1 MSIDK
6 VLYTGLRARPSIGND
21 LVKYWKTI
29 EECFESRSPDWDA
42 GRIALDALES
52 IDKFVMG
59 EWREAV
65 ERFRKDNTSRDGDE
79 TISAPSE
86 SATSNDSGSVSPRTV
101 RGPRGFRH
109 VPNNARS
116 SAGVTEEKTVRISKE
131 GDEDGE

>member
-6 VLYTGLRARPSIGND
+6 VSYTGLRARPSIGND

-29 EECFESRSPDWDA
+29 EECFESRSPDWDV

-65 ERFRKDNTSRDGDE
+65 ERFRKDNTSRDGDANYL
-79 TISAPSE
+79 S
-86 SATSNDSGSVSPRTV
+86 SV
-101 RGPRGFRH
+101 
-109 VPNNARS
+109 
-116 SAGVTEEKTVRISKE
+116 
-131 GDEDGE
+131 